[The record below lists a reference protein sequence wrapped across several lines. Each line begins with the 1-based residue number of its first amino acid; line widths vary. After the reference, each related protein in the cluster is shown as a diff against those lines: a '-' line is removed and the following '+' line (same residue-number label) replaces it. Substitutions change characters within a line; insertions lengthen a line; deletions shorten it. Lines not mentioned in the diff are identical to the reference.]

1 MGLTID
7 DKNINTDLNKY
18 GEKITVINDGEDDDD
33 DKETPI
39 SLRGSFMLGIMST
52 MTFFIVFL
60 LSSIILNFSLF
71 KYYHYSTKRD
81 GDGDPKNIEGYHNAF
96 LPTEKIYS
104 PYCSTISGGSYS
116 CNNDTEGN
124 NWFRLTNTTIFNY
137 PKGISGENI
146 DPKNT
151 HGVFNTLKN
160 LYVESVMFFRIFF
173 NFIFKFIFWATCKR
187 EDMDD
192 GSNPKNPKYILGWYW
207 TYFFSL
213 IIIPILLFILP
224 TVIFP
229 IASVCSFIGILKAFW
244 CKATHTSWNWEH
256 VAGFCYLLF
265 YLFVLLPIF
274 TIPISFAL
282 ILNLIGAVVY
292 SLGNKLEEFNNVTFK
307 DNSKFSIWNNF
318 STYLPYNLLIAVILF
333 FVPFIGRI
341 TSDSF
346 KSNNTSLSNMAV
358 IVSILTVSVISG
370 TIAYVIKRM

>member
-1 MGLTID
+1 
-7 DKNINTDLNKY
+7 
-18 GEKITVINDGEDDDD
+18 
-33 DKETPI
+33 
-39 SLRGSFMLGIMST
+39 

-71 KYYHYSTKRD
+71 KYYHYSTNNTKHED
-81 GDGDPKNIEGYHNAF
+81 HPINIGGYHNAF

-104 PYCSTISGGSYS
+104 PYCSTISGGSYP
-116 CNNDTEGN
+116 CNNDKEGN
-124 NWFRLTNTTIFNY
+124 NWFRLTDTTIFNY
-137 PKGISGENI
+137 PKGIAVGE
-146 DPKNT
+146 KNT

-173 NFIFKFIFWATCKR
+173 NGIFNFIFWATCKR
-187 EDMDD
+187 ENGNND
-192 GSNPKNPKYILGWYW
+192 PKNPKYILGWYW

-244 CKATHTSWNWEH
+244 CKTTHTGWGWER
-256 VAGFCYLLF
+256 VAGFFYLLF

-292 SLGNKLEEFNNVTFK
+292 SLGNKLEDFNNVTFK

-346 KSNNTSLSNMAV
+346 
-358 IVSILTVSVISG
+358 
-370 TIAYVIKRM
+370 